1 MPNFLYT
8 EREGGR
14 MTTAAASEG
23 RQVARGD
30 SLSGPAFALFLKI
43 AELWGLGPPEARV
56 LLGSIP
62 ESTFYKYL
70 KAPQTAHLSHDT
82 LARISHLLGI
92 YKAINLLLPRAESAD
107 AWVRRP
113 NDAPLFKG
121 RSALD
126 YMLGG
131 EFEDI
136 AAVRRYLDAE
146 RGW

>member
-1 MPNFLYT
+1 L
-8 EREGGR
+8 R
-14 MTTAAASEG
+14 
-23 RQVARGD
+23 
-30 SLSGPAFALFLKI
+30 I
-43 AELWGLGPPEARV
+43 AELWRLGPAEGRV

-62 ESTFYKYL
+62 ESTYYKYQ
-70 KAPQTAHLSHDT
+70 KAPRTARLSHDT

-113 NDAPLFKG
+113 NVAPLFKG
-121 RSALD
+121 KSALEF
-126 YMLGG
+126 MLGG

>member
-1 MPNFLYT
+1 
-8 EREGGR
+8 
-14 MTTAAASEG
+14 MTIATAPRAHDDSAKAA
-23 RQVARGD
+23 R
-30 SLSGPAFALFLKI
+30 LSGPAFALFLEI
-43 AELWGLGPPEARV
+43 ARLWQIAPPEARV
-56 LLGSIP
+56 LLGGLP
-62 ESTFYKYL
+62 ESTYFKYQ
-70 KAPQTAHLSHDT
+70 KAPQTARLSHDT

-92 YKAINLLLPRAESAD
+92 FKAVNLLLPRAESAD
-107 AWVRRP
+107 AWLRRP

-136 AAVRRYLDAE
+136 AAVRRYLDAQ

>member
-1 MPNFLYT
+1 
-8 EREGGR
+8 
-14 MTTAAASEG
+14 MT
-23 RQVARGD
+23 VARPREDGAEN
-30 SLSGPAFALFLKI
+30 SSRLSGPALVLFAKI
-43 AELWGLGPPEARV
+43 AALWELTPAQARV

-70 KAPQTAHLSHDT
+70 KAPHTAHLSHDT

-92 YKAINLLLPRAESAD
+92 YKALNLLLPRAESAD

-113 NDAPLFKG
+113 NTAPLFKG

-131 EFEDI
+131 DFEDI
-136 AAVRRYLDAE
+136 AAVRRYLDTQ

>member
-1 MPNFLYT
+1 
-8 EREGGR
+8 

>member
-1 MPNFLYT
+1 M
-8 EREGGR
+8 
-14 MTTAAASEG
+14 TAATTPRGGDPAKSE
-23 RQVARGD
+23 R
-30 SLSGPAFALFLKI
+30 LSGPAFVLFLKI
-43 AELWGLGPPEARV
+43 AELWGLTPAEARV

-62 ESTFYKYL
+62 ESTFYKYQ

-92 YKAINLLLPRAESAD
+92 YKAVNLLLTRAESAD

-121 RSALD
+121 RSALA

>member
-1 MPNFLYT
+1 MHA
-8 EREGGR
+8 
-14 MTTAAASEG
+14 TTP
-23 RQVARGD
+23 ARTHD
-30 SLSGPAFALFLKI
+30 ETAKSARLSGPAFALFLEI
-43 AELWGLGPPEARV
+43 ARLWRITVPEARV
-56 LLGSIP
+56 LLGGLP
-62 ESTFYKYL
+62 ESTYFKYQ
-70 KAPQTAHLSHDT
+70 KSPPAARLSHDT

-92 YKAINLLLPRAESAD
+92 YKALNVLLPRAESAD

-136 AAVRRYLDAE
+136 AAVRRYLDTQ

>member
-1 MPNFLYT
+1 MPT
-8 EREGGR
+8 E
-14 MTTAAASEG
+14 AASIVH
-23 RQVARGD
+23 RVAREDG
-30 SLSGPAFALFLKI
+30 LSGPAFTLFLRLT
-43 AELWGLGPPEARV
+43 ELWGLAPAEARV

-107 AWVRRP
+107 AWLRRP

-131 EFEDI
+131 DFEDI

>member
-1 MPNFLYT
+1 
-8 EREGGR
+8 
-14 MTTAAASEG
+14 MTTATTLRDE
-23 RQVARGD
+23 RGP
-30 SLSGPAFALFLKI
+30 SNERLSGPAFTLFLKI
-43 AELWGLGPPEARV
+43 AELWGLAPAEARV
-56 LLGSIP
+56 LLGSLP
-62 ESTFYKYL
+62 ESTFYKYQ
-70 KAPQTAHLSHDT
+70 KAPQSARLSHDT

-92 YKAINLLLPRAESAD
+92 YKALNLLLPRAESAD

-131 EFEDI
+131 DFEDI
-136 AAVRRYLDAE
+136 AAVRRYLDTQ

>member
-1 MPNFLYT
+1 MTISALIRDRDDAAKT
-8 EREGGR
+8 ER
-14 MTTAAASEG
+14 
-23 RQVARGD
+23 
-30 SLSGPAFALFLKI
+30 LSGPAFALFLKI
-43 AELWGLGPPEARV
+43 AELWKLTPAESRV
-56 LLGSIP
+56 LLGALP
-62 ESTFYKYL
+62 ESTFFKYQ
-70 KAPQTAHLSHDT
+70 KSPQSARLSHDT

-92 YKAINLLLPRAESAD
+92 YKAVNMLLPRAESAD
-107 AWVRRP
+107 AWVRQP

-131 EFEDI
+131 EFDDI

>member
-1 MPNFLYT
+1 MTNAATARAGDRAPKG
-8 EREGGR
+8 ER
-14 MTTAAASEG
+14 
-23 RQVARGD
+23 
-30 SLSGPAFALFLKI
+30 LSATAFALFLKI
-43 AELWGLGPPEARV
+43 ADLWGLTPAEARV
-56 LLGSIP
+56 LLGSLP
-62 ESTFYKYL
+62 ESTFYKYQ

-92 YKAINLLLPRAESAD
+92 YKALNLLLPRAESAD

-136 AAVRRYLDAE
+136 AAVRRYLDAQ

>member
-1 MPNFLYT
+1 MRN
-8 EREGGR
+8 
-14 MTTAAASEG
+14 AA
-23 RQVARGD
+23 VARAED
-30 SLSGPAFALFLKI
+30 PAKSARLSGPAFELFVRI
-43 AELWGLGPPEARV
+43 AGLWGLTPGESRT
-56 LLGSIP
+56 LLGGLP
-62 ESTFYKYL
+62 ESTFYKYQ
-70 KAPQTAHLSHDT
+70 KAPHTARLSHDT
-82 LARISHLLGI
+82 LARISHVLAI

-107 AWVRRP
+107 AWIRSP

-121 RSALD
+121 RSALE

>member
-1 MPNFLYT
+1 MEVKRRSLYNENAT
-8 EREGGR
+8 MTSSAAPRED
-14 MTTAAASEG
+14 AAKS
-23 RQVARGD
+23 AR
-30 SLSGPAFALFLKI
+30 LSGPAFELFLKI
-43 AELWGLGPPEARV
+43 AESWALTPAEARV
-56 LLGSIP
+56 LLGSLP
-62 ESTFYKYL
+62 ESTFYKYQ
-70 KAPQTAHLSHDT
+70 KAPGSAHLSHDT
-82 LARISHLLGI
+82 LARISHLLAI
-92 YKAINLLLPRAESAD
+92 FKAINVLLPRAESAD

-121 RSALD
+121 RSALE

>member
-1 MPNFLYT
+1 MTTVAVRNPDRAT
-8 EREGGR
+8 ER
-14 MTTAAASEG
+14 
-23 RQVARGD
+23 
-30 SLSGPAFALFLKI
+30 LSGPAFAAFLNI
-43 AELWGLGPPEARV
+43 AERWGLSAAECRV
-56 LLGSIP
+56 LLGSLP
-62 ESTFYKYL
+62 ESTFYKYQ
-70 KAPQTAHLSHDT
+70 KAPRSAHLSHDT

-92 YKAINLLLPRAESAD
+92 YKALNVLLPRAESAD

-113 NDAPLFKG
+113 NAAPLFKG

-136 AAVRRYLDAE
+136 AAVRRYLDVE

>member
-1 MPNFLYT
+1 M
-8 EREGGR
+8 
-14 MTTAAASEG
+14 TAAITREDGQAAKG
-23 RQVARGD
+23 AR
-30 SLSGPAFALFLKI
+30 LSGPALVLFLKI
-43 AELWGLGPPEARV
+43 AELWGLGPAEARV
-56 LLGSIP
+56 LLGSLP

-121 RSALD
+121 RSALE

-136 AAVRRYLDAE
+136 AAVRRYLDAQ

>member
-1 MPNFLYT
+1 M
-8 EREGGR
+8 R
-14 MTTAAASEG
+14 AAA
-23 RQVARGD
+23 ARED
-30 SLSGPAFALFLKI
+30 DPAKSARLASPAFALFLKI
-43 AELWGLGPPEARV
+43 AELWDLTPLEARV
-56 LLGSIP
+56 LLGSLP
-62 ESTFYKYL
+62 ESTFYKYQ
-70 KAPQTAHLSHDT
+70 KAPQSAHLSHDT
-82 LARISHLLGI
+82 LARISHLLAI

-136 AAVRRYLDAE
+136 AAVRRYLDTQ

>member
-1 MPNFLYT
+1 MTISALIRDRDDAARA
-8 EREGGR
+8 ER
-14 MTTAAASEG
+14 
-23 RQVARGD
+23 
-30 SLSGPAFALFLKI
+30 LSGPAFTLFLKI
-43 AELWGLGPPEARV
+43 AELWGLSAAESRV
-56 LLGSIP
+56 LLGGLP
-62 ESTFYKYL
+62 ESTFFKYQ
-70 KAPQTAHLSHDT
+70 KSPQSARLSHDT
-82 LARISHLLGI
+82 LARISHVLGI
-92 YKAINLLLPRAESAD
+92 YKALNVLLPRAESAD

-136 AAVRRYLDAE
+136 AAVRRYLDRE

>member
-1 MPNFLYT
+1 MGAET
-8 EREGGR
+8 MR
-14 MTTAAASEG
+14 TAA
-23 RQVARGD
+23 VARPED
-30 SLSGPAFALFLKI
+30 PAKSARLSGPAFAAFLRI
-43 AELWGLGPPEARV
+43 AELWGLSPAESRV
-56 LLGSIP
+56 LLGSLP
-62 ESTFYKYL
+62 ESTFYKYQ
-70 KAPQTAHLSHDT
+70 KAPESARLSHDT
-82 LARISHLLGI
+82 LARISHLLAI

-121 RSALD
+121 RSALK

-136 AAVRRYLDAE
+136 AAVRRYVDAE

>member
-1 MPNFLYT
+1 MPNAAT
-8 EREGGR
+8 ARNDDPASSER
-14 MTTAAASEG
+14 
-23 RQVARGD
+23 
-30 SLSGPAFALFLKI
+30 LSGPAFTLFLKL
-43 AELWGLGPPEARV
+43 AELWQLAPAEARV
-56 LLGSIP
+56 LLGGLP
-62 ESTFYKYL
+62 ESTYYKYQ
-70 KAPQTAHLSHDT
+70 KAPHSARLSHDT

-92 YKAINLLLPRAESAD
+92 YKALNLLLPRAESAD

-131 EFEDI
+131 EFEDV
-136 AAVRRYLDAE
+136 AAVRRYLDSE

>member
-1 MPNFLYT
+1 MPLAAT
-8 EREGGR
+8 ARHDDPAAGER
-14 MTTAAASEG
+14 
-23 RQVARGD
+23 
-30 SLSGPAFALFLKI
+30 LSGPAFALFLTI
-43 AELWGLGPPEARV
+43 ADLWALTALEARV
-56 LLGSIP
+56 LLGALP
-62 ESTFYKYL
+62 ESTFYKYQ
-70 KAPQTAHLSHDT
+70 KAPHTARLSHDT

-92 YKAINLLLPRAESAD
+92 YKAVNLLLPRAESAD

-131 EFEDI
+131 DFEDI

>member
-1 MPNFLYT
+1 
-8 EREGGR
+8 
-14 MTTAAASEG
+14 MTTVITAREDDPAKSE
-23 RQVARGD
+23 R
-30 SLSGPAFALFLKI
+30 LSGPAFALFLKI
-43 AELWGLGPPEARV
+43 ADLWGLTPAEARV
-56 LLGSIP
+56 LLGSLP
-62 ESTFYKYL
+62 ESTFYKYQ
-70 KAPQTAHLSHDT
+70 KAPYTAHLSHDT

-92 YKAINLLLPRAESAD
+92 YKAVNLLLPRAESAD

-136 AAVRRYLDAE
+136 AAVRRYLDAQ

>member
-1 MPNFLYT
+1 
-8 EREGGR
+8 
-14 MTTAAASEG
+14 MTNVATRDDGQAAKA
-23 RQVARGD
+23 AR
-30 SLSGPAFALFLKI
+30 LSGPAFALFLKI
-43 AELWGLGPPEARV
+43 AELWGLAPAEARV
-56 LLGSIP
+56 LLGSLP

-70 KAPQTAHLSHDT
+70 KSPQSARLSHDT

-113 NDAPLFKG
+113 NGAPLFKG

>member
-1 MPNFLYT
+1 M
-8 EREGGR
+8 R
-14 MTTAAASEG
+14 AAA
-23 RQVARGD
+23 RRDDDPAQTAR
-30 SLSGPAFALFLKI
+30 LAGPAFALFLKI
-43 AELWGLGPPEARV
+43 AELWHLTPVEARV
-56 LLGSIP
+56 LLGSLP
-62 ESTFYKYL
+62 ESTFYKYQ
-70 KAPQTAHLSHDT
+70 KAPQSARLSHDT
-82 LARISHLLGI
+82 LARISHLLAI

-131 EFEDI
+131 EFEDV
-136 AAVRRYLDAE
+136 AAVRRYLDTQ

>member
-1 MPNFLYT
+1 MP
-8 EREGGR
+8 
-14 MTTAAASEG
+14 TAATARKDDPATSE
-23 RQVARGD
+23 R
-30 SLSGPAFALFLKI
+30 LSGPAFMLFLKI
-43 AELWGLGPPEARV
+43 AELWALTPLEARV
-56 LLGSIP
+56 LLGSLP
-62 ESTFYKYL
+62 ESTFYKYQ
-70 KAPQTAHLSHDT
+70 KTPQTARLSHDT

-131 EFEDI
+131 DFEDI
-136 AAVRRYLDAE
+136 ADVRRYLDTQ

>member
-1 MPNFLYT
+1 M
-8 EREGGR
+8 
-14 MTTAAASEG
+14 TAAITREDGQAAKG
-23 RQVARGD
+23 AR
-30 SLSGPAFALFLKI
+30 LSGPALVLFLKI
-43 AELWGLGPPEARV
+43 AELWGLGPAEARV
-56 LLGSIP
+56 LLGSLP

-113 NDAPLFKG
+113 NDAPRFKG
-121 RSALD
+121 RSALE

-136 AAVRRYLDAE
+136 AAVRRYLDAQ

>member
-1 MPNFLYT
+1 MPT
-8 EREGGR
+8 EAARVVQRASRDEG
-14 MTTAAASEG
+14 
-23 RQVARGD
+23 
-30 SLSGPAFALFLKI
+30 LSGPAFTIFLRLT
-43 AELWGLGPPEARV
+43 ELWSLAPAEARV

-121 RSALD
+121 RSALE

-131 EFEDI
+131 DFEDI